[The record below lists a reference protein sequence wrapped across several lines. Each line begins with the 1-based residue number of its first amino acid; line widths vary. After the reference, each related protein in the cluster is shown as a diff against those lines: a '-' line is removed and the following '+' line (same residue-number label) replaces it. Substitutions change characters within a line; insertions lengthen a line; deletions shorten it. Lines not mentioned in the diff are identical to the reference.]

1 MKKQIVAGAAL
12 AVCMAA
18 SAGAAELPV
27 PAPVYVERPAVIGLW
42 NWTGFYFGANLGYA
56 RGYASQG
63 ITACRAGAT
72 ICGGSVFELTDS
84 TSSVL
89 GGVGAGA
96 NWQTG
101 NGVFGIEGDF
111 QGMSQSASNAM
122 TINDTNGVINGGIV
136 TALSSQK
143 VSSFATLRGRIG
155 VASGRS
161 LFYVTGGGVF
171 WNWSSN
177 LTVTGLG
184 TASLSHFQPGGAL
197 GGGID
202 VVITDAWTVRA
213 EYLYLQTTLMS
224 DTPFASRPDVVVNS
238 RIHDNVFRLGV
249 NYMFFTGSV
258 GCRPHVC

>member
-1 MKKQIVAGAAL
+1 L
-12 AVCMAA
+12 
-18 SAGAAELPV
+18 
-27 PAPVYVERPAVIGLW
+27 
-42 NWTGFYFGANLGYA
+42 
-56 RGYASQG
+56 
-63 ITACRAGAT
+63 
-72 ICGGSVFELTDS
+72 FELTES

-89 GGVGAGA
+89 GGVQAGA

-101 NGVFGIEGDF
+101 NGVFGIEGDI
-111 QGMSQSASNAM
+111 QGTSQSASNAM
-122 TINDTNGVINGGIV
+122 TIIDVNGVINGPGAAV

-143 VSSFATLRGRIG
+143 VSFFATLRGRIG

-161 LFYVTGGGVF
+161 LFYVTGGGAF
-171 WNWSSN
+171 WDWSSS

-238 RIHDNVFRLGV
+238 RIRDNVFRLGV